1 MKDVDYTILKNG
13 FNVHQNKFSKFWFC
27 NSVDCN
33 EEGDYQFC
41 FKDLKYQAV
50 ELRDLLNGLLTD
62 FSPIIEICKKYDIPL
77 KDLPSTLEEYI
88 ALDNGEEL

>member
-1 MKDVDYTILKNG
+1 MTRVDYSCLKNG
-13 FNVHQNKFSKFWFC
+13 FNVHQNRFSKFWFC

-33 EEGDYQFC
+33 EEGEYQFC

-50 ELRDLLNGLLTD
+50 ELRDLLNGLLAD
-62 FSPIIEICKKYDIPL
+62 FGPIIEICNKYDIRL
-77 KDLPSTLEEYI
+77 EDLPSTLEEYI